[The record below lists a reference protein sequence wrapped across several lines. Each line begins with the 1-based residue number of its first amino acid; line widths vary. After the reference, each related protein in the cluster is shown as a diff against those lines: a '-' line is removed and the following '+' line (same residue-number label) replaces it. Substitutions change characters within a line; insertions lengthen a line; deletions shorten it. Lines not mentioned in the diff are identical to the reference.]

1 MDMNKR
7 LELEIVRVAET
18 NPDTVDIGRID
29 GWGSSK
35 PNGVRCL
42 VGEACYRLF
51 GYSVPSWSPLTE
63 EIWQA
68 TRANDRGIPWGQ
80 IPKLVGLVP
89 GEAPAEEV
97 AVPETV
103 EV

>member
-1 MDMNKR
+1 
-7 LELEIVRVAET
+7 
-18 NPDTVDIGRID
+18 
-29 GWGSSK
+29 
-35 PNGVRCL
+35 
-42 VGEACYRLF
+42 LF

-89 GEAPAEEV
+89 GEAPAEIP
-97 AVPETV
+97 APAETV